1 MSDYNESDD
10 EVDLDVIEL
19 DPDNLDDDAE
29 PDVDED
35 DVDVVDAEPD
45 VDEELDVDEDVDAED
60 AEPDVDDEDAEPD
73 VDDEDAE
80 PDVDEE
86 DAEPDVDEDVDA
98 EDAEPHVD
106 DDDDDE
112 YYEAQPDDDDEY
124 YDEEDNLQK
133 MNEDIRRNIIEEN
146 HPECLNHNSLEVQ
159 AMCNVVR
166 NSEGDIIDKLHKTYP
181 FVTKYEKTRILGLR
195 AKQINTGSKP
205 FIDIPENIIDGYSIA
220 NMEYKEKKIP
230 FIIRRPI
237 PNGGSEYWKLK
248 DLEIII

>member
-19 DPDNLDDDAE
+19 DPDNLDEDAE
-29 PDVDED
+29 PDAELED
-35 DVDVVDAEPD
+35 PD
-45 VDEELDVDEDVDAED
+45 VDEEDGDAEVEDPDVDEEDGDDEDVDAEDVDTEDVDTGVEDPDVDDEDVDAED
-60 AEPDVDDEDAEPD
+60 AEPD
-73 VDDEDAE
+73 
-80 PDVDEE
+80 
-86 DAEPDVDEDVDA
+86 
-98 EDAEPHVD
+98 
-106 DDDDDE
+106 DDDDE
-112 YYEAQPDDDDEY
+112 YYEAQTDDDDDEY

-159 AMCNVVR
+159 SMCNVVR

-195 AKQINTGSKP
+195 AKQINTGSRP
-205 FIDIPENIIDGYSIA
+205 FIDIPENIIDGYTIA

>member
-35 DVDVVDAEPD
+35 DVDEDDVDVVDAEPD
-45 VDEELDVDEDVDAED
+45 VDDEDAELDV
-60 AEPDVDDEDAEPD
+60 DEDAEPD

-80 PDVDEE
+80 PDVEDEGPDDDDSEPNEEEPDEE
-86 DAEPDVDEDVDA
+86 
-98 EDAEPHVD
+98 
-106 DDDDDE
+106 DDDE

-159 AMCNVVR
+159 SMCNVVR